1 MGGPTYRVYRY
12 RGDKDA
18 YDLQSLVASKMW
30 MARIETLNDPFE
42 FHAVRASGPKGSMQH
57 QFQEAGVA
65 CFCRGITNPLLWS
78 HYANSH
84 LGFAIGYDPTHPFF
98 GGDQGLRLRFL
109 HDVRYEDVAPSADFY
124 APDELVM
131 AGVLT
136 KPTCWSYEQEVRMI
150 APQGNQ
156 LADVPPDAVKEVVLG
171 ARMSSKRVNE
181 IVEAVKAAG
190 LGIRFAQMR
199 FLSEGYGVKPVWITS
214 LNI

>member
-1 MGGPTYRVYRY
+1 MSGPIYRVYRY
-12 RGDKDA
+12 RGDKGPH
-18 YDLQSLVASKMW
+18 DLQSLVASKMW

-42 FHAVRASGPKGSMQH
+42 FHAVRASGPNSLMQH

-109 HDVRYEDVAPSADFY
+109 HDVRYEDVAPSLDFY
-124 APDELVM
+124 APDELPM
-131 AGVLT
+131 AAVLT

-150 APQGNQ
+150 TPQGNQ
-156 LADVPPDAVKEVVLG
+156 LAEVPPDALKEVVFG
-171 ARMSSKRVNE
+171 ARMKESRITE
-181 IVEAVKAAG
+181 IVTAASAAR
-190 LGIRFAQMR
+190 LKIRFARMH
-199 FLSEGYGVKPVWITS
+199 FLTEGYGVRPKWID
-214 LNI
+214 